1 MRNVS
6 ITILFCLALIKA
18 NCQTPDIL
26 TTEYNT
32 AFPGA
37 SWQFSFVHITDI
49 HIGEGSGDYG
59 TPGYNDTLAATNE
72 GAPLLSLRRAVKWI
86 NQNAAAQK
94 IRFVMITGDFTRSG
108 ERSQLLRFKQVVDS
122 LDIPYIPLIGNHDVW
137 PYCDLD
143 EASTPIGDSLV
154 NVIFKDVFDSLA
166 LFMPDW
172 SNGTRLNRT
181 WVAEESCYSYFQ
193 NFSFTFGSYL
203 FLNADFATRTH
214 APLGY
219 QGIGPE
225 ADIFN
230 FAGGTW
236 PWLKQ
241 SIIDFPRKGYEN
253 ILLFSHYPPT
263 KDAWAAVNSFSYGEY
278 DDITNFMKNYTDNI
292 GAWFAG
298 HIHRD
303 SEYGIST
310 WLFSPTIANGYECNS
325 NKEFENGHFRI
336 VKVWDTA
343 SVNVGIKNNSS
354 IDNYK
359 IYPNPCKDYIKI
371 SNLQNKETIA
381 KIIDINGKILFET
394 KEYLSKEFTISTA
407 FLEEGVYF
415 LNFINRNNSLT
426 RKFVK
431 IAE

>member
-1 MRNVS
+1 MKNICFVLL
-6 ITILFCLALIKA
+6 ICLAFVKTNA
-18 NCQTPDIL
+18 QTPDIL

-32 AFPGA
+32 GFAGA
-37 SWQFSFVHITDI
+37 SWQFSFIHITDI

-59 TPGYNDTLAATNE
+59 TPGFNDTLAAVNE
-72 GAPLLSLRRAVKWI
+72 GTPLLRLRRAVKWI

-94 IRFVMITGDFTRSG
+94 IRFVMMTGDLTRSG
-108 ERSQLLRFKQVVDS
+108 ERSQLLRFKQLADS
-122 LDIPYIPLIGNHDVW
+122 LIIPYIPLIGNHDVW

-143 EASTPIGDSLV
+143 EATSPMGDSLV
-154 NVIFKDVFDSLA
+154 NIIFKDVFDSLA
-166 LFMPDW
+166 LLMPDW

-181 WVAEESCYSYFQ
+181 WVADESCYSYFQ

-203 FLNADFATRTH
+203 FLNADFATRAH

-236 PWLKQ
+236 SWLKQ
-241 SIIDFPRKGYEN
+241 SIIDFPRKGDEN

-278 DDITNFMKNYTDNI
+278 DDITNFMKTYTDNI

-325 NKEFENGHFRI
+325 NKEFENGHFRL

-343 SVNVGIKNNSS
+343 SVNVGITNKNFTNTY
-354 IDNYK
+354 N
-359 IYPNPCKDYIKI
+359 IYPNPCDNILNIAGLQDEDAIIKI
-371 SNLQNKETIA
+371 F
-381 KIIDINGKILFET
+381 DINGKLIIET
-394 KEYLSKEFTISTA
+394 KQGKTNEYNIKSFGK
-407 FLEEGVYF
+407 GVYI
-415 LNFINRNNSLT
+415 LHIISKNSVYCK
-426 RKFVK
+426 RFVK
-431 IAE
+431 I